1 MIYNTY
7 KNNEAQIWSEIDS
20 FTHERYIQFATY
32 ISDGQTILDIGC
44 NTGRGG
50 VVLKELYPQIKLYG
64 IDLIEGR
71 ANKIPSNIYEK
82 VFNESI
88 VYWNSNGIKFDRIIA
103 GELIEH
109 IEKNEF
115 LIMLKN
121 CKELLKDDGL
131 ILFTTPNP
139 NSFLVKLGNKAVFK
153 DPSHINILSVA
164 QFKEKVKSCGLKV
177 DKIVG
182 SGKMTRYLKNFPI
195 LNLYGSYLSIL
206 KK

>member
-1 MIYNTY
+1 MKNNNYE
-7 KNNEAQIWSEIDS
+7 NNEAQTWSEIDS
-20 FTHERYIQFATY
+20 FTSERYMQFASY
-32 ISDGQTILDIGC
+32 IKEGQTILDVGC

-50 VVLKELYPQIKLYG
+50 VVLKQLYPLIKLYG

-71 ANKIPSNIYEK
+71 ANKIPPNIYEQ
-82 VFNESI
+82 VFNDSI

-109 IEKNEF
+109 IDKTDF
-115 LIMLKN
+115 LIMLNN
-121 CKELLKDDGL
+121 CKDLLKDDGL

-139 NSFLVKLGNKAVFK
+139 NSFLVKLGNKAVFN
-153 DPSHINILSVA
+153 DPSHINILSVS
-164 QFKEKVKSCGLKV
+164 QFKEKVKSCGLKIE
-177 DKIVG
+177 KIVG
-182 SGKMTRYLKNFPI
+182 SGKMTRYLKNFPV

>member
-1 MIYNTY
+1 MINQIY
-7 KNNEAQIWSEIDS
+7 KHNEAQYYSETDS
-20 FTHERYIQFATY
+20 FTIERYIQFSTY
-32 ISDGQTILDIGC
+32 ISNGQTILDVGC

-50 VVLKELYPQIKLYG
+50 VVLKKIYPEIKLFG

-71 ANKIPSNIYEK
+71 ANKIPPNIYEK
-82 VFNESI
+82 VFNDSI

-109 IEKNEF
+109 IDKNEF
-115 LIMLKN
+115 STMLKN
-121 CKELLKDDGL
+121 CKDLLKNDGL

-153 DPSHINILSVA
+153 DPSHINIMSVK
-164 QFKEKVKSCGLKV
+164 QFKDHVKDNGLILE
-177 DKIVG
+177 KIVG

-195 LNLYGSYLSIL
+195 INIYGSYLSIL